1 MTPAKHECIHEE
13 LIQDHSLQL
22 TELETKSRYKEQTIM
37 EIKEDLKEV
46 NKKLDKLINKSE
58 KSDTKLEKRV
68 ELIETKLDLYEKF
81 FHDLKEDE
89 KTRKEDGDKKTKNI
103 IAICAVIATIS
114 GVVVSLLIN
123 LI

>member
-1 MTPAKHECIHEE
+1 MNEHECIHSE
-13 LIQDHSLQL
+13 LLQSHSLQL
-22 TELETKSRYKEQTIM
+22 AELETKSRYKEQTIM

-58 KSDTKLEKRV
+58 TSDTKLEKRV

-81 FHDLKEDE
+81 FPDLKEDE

-103 IAICAVIATIS
+103 IAICNFTNID
-114 GVVVSLLIN
+114 N
-123 LI
+123 R